1 MSRTDEKQTYV
12 VSRRGSQIFS
22 FLLNGSKAVEIH
34 CDACREDSILDEIY
48 IGKVQ
53 NIVKNISAAFVEIA
67 PGTVCYL
74 PLEDLKHP
82 VYTKKGTS
90 HNIQQGDELLV
101 QVKREG
107 IKTKAPAVT
116 TNLTLHGKYAL
127 LTTGNTQISVSS
139 KLPKEEKERL
149 LRVVK
154 EYESEARSEIHFLNK
169 DNEDSI
175 YRNHCI
181 QNREKICY
189 ALSKEI
195 KAVEKQILL
204 QKAKILK
211 IKKDIYIYEQSTEI
225 RGRYERYAMISI
237 EQGHEPIDYRE
248 LNNCRC
254 ELEAAEQ
261 ALENL
266 QCNIYEIINREMRDA
281 TEKAEYIRCNNGI
294 FLTLIRSI
302 YSNADFLYRVIS
314 SSSGKYKLYIYKDMN
329 FVLPE
334 ELPID
339 FKNDEEHTNYKK
351 RCNNNTQIP
360 NNQSKVHIVSWFS
373 KKAHLDKNILRKEY
387 RILSKQYHPYSKNA
401 KSDRKTFSDISNEY
415 NKILKNI

>member
-154 EYESEARSEIHFLNK
+154 EYESEARSEIRFLNK
-169 DNEDSI
+169 ENGDRI

-181 QNREKICY
+181 QNGEKISNRSECY
-189 ALSKEI
+189 TEKDNLSADNGSLEGMS
-195 KAVEKQILL
+195 AGECAYGWLL
-204 QKAKILK
+204 RTNAGGASPEV
-211 IKKDIYIYEQSTEI
+211 IKKDLLRLQAKYEELMKTAQYRTCFSCLLARPSAYLKRLSDLYTKEVDEI
-225 RGRYERYAMISI
+225 LT
-237 EQGHEPIDYRE
+237 DDRE
-248 LNNCRC
+248 LF
-254 ELEAAEQ
+254 EQ
-261 ALENL
+261 MTEYFQENQPEDTAKL
-266 QCNIYEIINREMRDA
+266 RFYEDRLLPM
-281 TEKAEYIRCNNGI
+281 EK
-294 FLTLIRSI
+294 L
-302 YSNADFLYRVIS
+302 
-314 SSSGKYKLYIYKDMN
+314 
-329 FVLPE
+329 
-334 ELPID
+334 
-339 FKNDEEHTNYKK
+339 
-351 RCNNNTQIP
+351 
-360 NNQSKVHIVSWFS
+360 
-373 KKAHLDKNILRKEY
+373 
-387 RILSKQYHPYSKNA
+387 
-401 KSDRKTFSDISNEY
+401 
-415 NKILKNI
+415 